1 LDGWFLAFTELNAEA
16 LCQVILSSRTDD
28 DVLVW
33 VQNHARPT
41 TDLEKQAWATEIDR
55 YRPDTELVE
64 YRKRLDPEVAEQV
77 DVESLGVLDLVD
89 ILDN

>member
-1 LDGWFLAFTELNAEA
+1 VGAEPR
-16 LCQVILSSRTDD
+16 QTDD
-28 DVLVW
+28 RLGE
-33 VQNHARPT
+33 AGMGY
-41 TDLEKQAWATEIDR
+41 TEIDR